1 MFQQHLG
8 VLHGDRLLDAFLHS
22 YYASRFSPAETNG
35 AINLLPSQIALSFEN
50 GLRFI
55 TWVRSRLDNIVGLLV
70 ALCQNS
76 TDAEVVSEEVIV
88 ALQDGW
94 AAAKQ
99 AVYARSA
106 TVLRPQDV
114 DSCPALVESHDGRYF
129 PVEDRRSIQEFEAKL
144 AELRATVK
152 DRQTGLDGQV
162 SVPRIYGMVG
172 SSADLHVTLR
182 LFQGCG
188 EAEYFCAGS
197 VPCRIH
203 SGSSTGLMHDVFYH
217 KSSHIFCAELAL
229 AYKQLSR
236 DRAATSVMQLG

>member
-55 TWVRSRLDNIVGLLV
+55 TWVRSRLDDNIVGPLV
-70 ALCQNS
+70 ELCQNS
-76 TDAEVVSEEVIV
+76 TSAEVVSEEVIV
-88 ALQDGW
+88 ALQDSW
-94 AAAKQ
+94 AGAKQ
-99 AVYARSA
+99 AVHARSA

-144 AELRATVK
+144 AELRATVRIGK
-152 DRQTGLDGQV
+152 RGWMDR
-162 SVPRIYGMVG
+162 
-172 SSADLHVTLR
+172 
-182 LFQGCG
+182 
-188 EAEYFCAGS
+188 
-197 VPCRIH
+197 
-203 SGSSTGLMHDVFYH
+203 
-217 KSSHIFCAELAL
+217 
-229 AYKQLSR
+229 
-236 DRAATSVMQLG
+236 